1 MSKKTP
7 TKSPAKSKP
16 TKSAPA
22 SSPTANDKAR
32 SEALARMY
40 AAPGKDAA
48 KCPTKPARG
57 SKPEGWENDPLEN
70 DAALEAALAKKDAPA
85 TPTTAAPDAKPAKG
99 GGKNAKAV
107 KVSPTAERRAK
118 GGKGA
123 KAPKPANSKRL
134 SALDAAA
141 KVLAESDRPLRAVDM
156 IEVMH
161 AKGLWTSPGGKTPE
175 ATLYAAIIR
184 EVTAKG
190 KDARFKKVDRGMFT
204 NTGKGG

>member
-16 TKSAPA
+16 APA
-22 SSPTANDKAR
+22 NETSANDKAR
-32 SEALARMY
+32 SEALA
-40 AAPGKDAA
+40 KLNA
-48 KCPTKPARG
+48 KPATKPARG
-57 SKPEGWENDPLEN
+57 SKPEGWQNDPLES
-70 DAALEAALAKKDAPA
+70 DAALEAALAGTNAAP
-85 TPTTAAPDAKPAKG
+85 TPTTIAQAAKPAKAAR
-99 GGKNAKAV
+99 NAKAA
-107 KVSPTAERRAK
+107 KGSPTAERGAK
-118 GGKGA
+118 GGKTP
-123 KAPKPANSKRL
+123 KAKPAKPAKPKRL

-141 KVLAESDRPLRAVDM
+141 TVLAESDRPLRAVDM

-184 EVTAKG
+184 EITAKG

-204 NTGKGG
+204 STPAAKAGKGG